1 MDSKQLMDL
10 ILNAEQRHKECAKRV
25 RETDRSKQIR
35 AESFERMRDYKSGLA
50 PISPDTQAV
59 AV

>member
-35 AESFERMRDYKSGLA
+35 AEFFERMRDYKSKQQQVRRV
-50 PISPDTQAV
+50 SPCQ
-59 AV
+59 